1 MGLKA
6 DIEAS
11 VAKIFGD
18 QWTTRSGLK
27 VPDTDNVAL
36 GNDAVIIDG
45 TVLYADLDG
54 STGMVDNHKKHF
66 SAEVYK
72 AYLDCTARIIR
83 SEGGTIVSY
92 DGDRI
97 MAVFTGDSKNTSAV
111 RCALKINWSVKN
123 IVTPALKKQYS
134 IDFVVRHVVGIDT
147 SELFV
152 AKTGVRGANDLVWVG
167 PAANYAAKLTEL
179 DSANATWITHR
190 VFNAMAD
197 DAKIS
202 SDGTPMWKART
213 WTAMNNLSIYS
224 STFWWKVT

>member
-1 MGLKA
+1 MSLKA

-18 QWTTRSGLK
+18 QWTTRRGLK

-36 GNDAVIIDG
+36 GNDAVLING

-97 MAVFTGDSKNTSAV
+97 MAVFTGDYKNTTAV

-123 IVTPALKKQYS
+123 IVTPALKKQYNL
-134 IDFVVRHVVGIDT
+134 DFIVKHVVGIDT

-179 DSANATWITHR
+179 NPVNATWITHR
-190 VFNAMAD
+190 VFDAMTN

-202 SDGTPMWKART
+202 SDGSPMWKAHT
-213 WTAMNNLSIYS
+213 WTTMKNLSIYS
-224 STFWWKVT
+224 SNFWWEVT